1 MSEIDR
7 VKVNHNDSLPLD
19 ANNRRTPIASKDC
32 EGKESPLTNSE
43 NVDVQSK
50 EHCADDGFDTKTK
63 NNVSLSPEDNAR
75 RAARRVSLWP
85 EGKEQNMRDFL
96 APD

>member
-7 VKVNHNDSLPLD
+7 VKVNHNDFRSLGT
-19 ANNRRTPIASKDC
+19 NNSRTPVAPKDC
-32 EGKESPLTNSE
+32 EDKKSPLTNSE
-43 NVDVQSK
+43 NAEVQSK
-50 EHCADDGFDTKTK
+50 EHCVGDGLETKTK
-63 NNVSLSPEDNAR
+63 NVSLSPEDNAR
-75 RAARRVSLWP
+75 RAARAVSLWP